1 MDRVN
6 PTDSLASRYPT
17 DALRLRLTEAR
28 VDGSRMALTLL
39 AALAAALVA
48 VEFATGALLALY
60 YRPEREGA
68 RASVQFIIS
77 RVEFGELVR
86 SIHVWGSHALLASL
100 FALVGVALFAGAH
113 RRPSEVAWCA
123 LVTAWFLGL
132 ASAFTGAMLPWTARS
147 ALDATL
153 ASEATSRLPIFGP
166 GLRAIV
172 FGAPS
177 QGVDLVR
184 AQGIHLGALPSLW
197 GIVLL
202 VAVFHALGRLVQ
214 EPPREG
220 MRVFPDV
227 VLRAAAVSVAA
238 FGALLALA
246 SWRPAGLA
254 EAPSPT
260 HALTG
265 DLRPTWYLAPI
276 DGLLRAAPPT
286 IVGIPGVTVLVSL
299 AAVGALAALSLP
311 LVDRGGG
318 RLGQRIG
325 LALYALLLGVMT
337 FALLR

>member
-1 MDRVN
+1 MDRVT
-6 PTDSLASRYPT
+6 PGDTLSSRYPT
-17 DALRLRLTEAR
+17 DALRYRFSEAR
-28 VDGSRMALTLL
+28 VDGASAAMTLM
-39 AALAAALVA
+39 AALSTSLMA

-60 YRPEREGA
+60 YRPERESA

-86 SIHVWGSHALLASL
+86 SIHVWGSHALLLSL
-100 FALVGVALFAGAH
+100 FALVGVALASGLH
-113 RRPSEVAWCA
+113 RRPGEVAWSA

-132 ASAFTGAMLPWTARS
+132 ASAFTGAVLPWTARS
-147 ALDATL
+147 SLEATL
-153 ASEATSRLPIFGP
+153 GAEATSRLPVVGP

-172 FGAPS
+172 FGAPA
-177 QGVDLVR
+177 QGIDLVR
-184 AQGIHLGALPSLW
+184 AQGIHLGALPSIW
-197 GIVLL
+197 GLVLVVVL
-202 VAVFHALGRLVQ
+202 FHSLGRVMHD
-214 EPPREG
+214 PKREG
-220 MRVFPDV
+220 TRVFPDMA
-227 VLRAAAVSVAA
+227 LRAAALCAVT
-238 FGALLALA
+238 FGAILGLAA
-246 SWRPAGLA
+246 WKPVGLA
-254 EAPSPT
+254 EAPSLT

-265 DLRPTWYLAPI
+265 DLRPAWYLAPI

-286 IVGIPGVTVLVSL
+286 IVGIPGVTVLVTL